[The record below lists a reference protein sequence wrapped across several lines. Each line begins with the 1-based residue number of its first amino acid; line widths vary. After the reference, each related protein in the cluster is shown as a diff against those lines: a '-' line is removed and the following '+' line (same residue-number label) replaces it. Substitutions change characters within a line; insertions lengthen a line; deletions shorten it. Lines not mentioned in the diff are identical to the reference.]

1 MVLSTFPE
9 AEVDAAEGDAATVR
23 VVVTNRAALFLWLV
37 EMGTRVRLVGP
48 DEVREPF
55 LARLREVA
63 RG

>member
-1 MVLSTFPE
+1 M
-9 AEVDAAEGDAATVR
+9 AVR

-48 DEVREPF
+48 DEVRGQ
-55 LARLREVA
+55 LLDRLREVA